1 MRMDRRLCGT
11 RISTVDY
18 QLQDEK
24 KSQIFLQDKN
34 GSKKRDLISHGFC
47 FHVEGEC
54 NQTISGHDKKKGKKN
69 IQKRVWVCVVDSIEV
84 KIIIICFRDF
94 SLETEKKN
102 IFGGLGLYCELEGS
116 VLWGLEGVHFGI
128 WGEKY
133 YLKIIGIYMIS
144 SSRASFFHLFF
155 LVVRLMDNGCTCCVV
170 GVFGY

>member
-1 MRMDRRLCGT
+1 MVHESLPW
-11 RISTVDY
+11 
-18 QLQDEK
+18 
-24 KSQIFLQDKN
+24 
-34 GSKKRDLISHGFC
+34 
-47 FHVEGEC
+47 
-54 NQTISGHDKKKGKKN
+54 TISYRTRKKVKFFCKIKTGVKKETSSHMAFVFMLKESAIKLYLDMTKKKGKKN
-69 IQKRVWVCVVDSIEV
+69 IQKRVRVCVVDSIEV

-144 SSRASFFHLFF
+144 SSRASFFHLSFF
-155 LVVRLMDNGCTCCVV
+155 WLSV
-170 GVFGY
+170 